1 MGLPVYEISQ
11 VRIYPIKSCRGISVD
26 SAGLT
31 LSGFKYDRKWMFV
44 NEKLQFLTIRE
55 RPQLTLINTAIDES
69 KGLLNITIGK
79 DENKSLSLPLNATQ
93 EWLKE
98 HTKPAV
104 VSVWGIDSEALIYT
118 DPKIQTLFRD
128 FIGQGTDVFLAVVDP
143 DKPRPCRGNAAPD
156 VLGRKATINFPDE
169 MPIQIASEASI
180 ADLNTR
186 LKEKGLE
193 EITIERFRPNIVI
206 RGAEAW
212 SEDNW
217 KTVRINGST
226 APLASYLPSAVSNLT
241 GSIDI
246 DVASRCPRCTIP
258 NVNSETGERSNKQ
271 PFDTLMTFRRIDE
284 GAKWFPCFGMLC
296 IPRSEGPIEVG
307 MRFEVLAT
315 TQEHKFI
322 KGYS

>member
-11 VRIYPIKSCRGISVD
+11 VRIYPIKSCRGIPVD
-26 SAGLT
+26 SANLT
-31 LSGFKYDRKWMFV
+31 LSGFQYDRKWMFV
-44 NEKLQFLTIRE
+44 NGSFKFLTIRE
-55 RPQLTLINTAIDES
+55 RPQLTLINTAIDETN
-69 KGLLNITIGK
+69 GLLNITIGTDK
-79 DENKSLSLPLNATQ
+79 DKSLSLPLDPSA

-98 HTKPAV
+98 NTKPATV
-104 VSVWGIDSEALIYT
+104 NVWGIDAEALVYT
-118 DPKIQTLFRD
+118 DPKIQTLFRE
-128 FIGQGTDVFLAVVDP
+128 FLGQDTDVFLAVMDA
-143 DKPRPCRGNAAPD
+143 DKPRVCRGNAAPD

-169 MPIQIASEASI
+169 MPVQIASEASI

-186 LKEKGLE
+186 LKDRGVE

-206 RGAEAW
+206 KGAEAW

-217 KTVRINGST
+217 KAVRINGST
-226 APLASYLPSAVSNLT
+226 APLASYLPSVVSSLT

-246 DVASRCPRCTIP
+246 DVAARCPRCTIP
-258 NVNSETGERSNKQ
+258 NVNSETGEKSKNQ
-271 PFDTLMTFRRIDE
+271 PFDTLMSFRRVDE

-296 IPRSEGPIEVG
+296 IPRSEGRIEVG
-307 MRFEVLAT
+307 MRFEVLST

>member
-11 VRIYPIKSCRGISVD
+11 VRIYPIKSCRGITVD
-26 SAGLT
+26 SANLS
-31 LSGFKYDRKWMFV
+31 LSGFQYDRKWMFV
-44 NEKLQFLTIRE
+44 NEKFQFLTIRE

-69 KGLLNITIGK
+69 NGLLSITVGNDK
-79 DENKSLSLPLNATQ
+79 DKSLSLPLNPSQ

-98 HTKPAV
+98 NTKPAV
-104 VSVWGIDSEALIYT
+104 VNVWGVDTEALVYT
-118 DPKIQTLFRD
+118 DSNIQTLFRD
-128 FIGQGTDVFLAVVDP
+128 FIGQGTDVFLAVMDP
-143 DKPRPCRGNAAPD
+143 DKPRICRGNAAPD
-156 VLGRKATINFPDE
+156 VLGREATINFPDE

-186 LKEKGLE
+186 LKERGIE

-206 RGAEAW
+206 KGAEAW

-226 APLASYLPSAVSNLT
+226 APLSSYLPSALSSLT

-258 NVNSETGERSNKQ
+258 NVNSETGEKSIKE
-271 PFDTLMTFRRIDE
+271 PFDTLMTFRRVDE
-284 GAKWFPCFGMLC
+284 GVKWFPCFGMLC
-296 IPRSEGPIEVG
+296 IPRSEGEIAVG
-307 MRFEVLAT
+307 MRFEVLTT
-315 TQEHKFI
+315 TQEHRFI
-322 KGYS
+322 KGFS